1 MTVGLWRDL
10 WGAARSLDFSAA
22 GDGASP
28 VSTHAV
34 VRCGQRPY
42 NLSVMSSTASL
53 PEIPHS
59 NSNGHRR
66 NPALRVLYYTV
77 CLLLVAL
84 IAGVWW
90 LYWIARL
97 PLPQLDGSVSVSGIS
112 SKVRVMRDEQG
123 VPTIQAATLE
133 DLFFAQ
139 GYVTAQDRLWQMD
152 MLRRA
157 AAGELSE
164 IIGEDTVKMDR
175 EQRILGL
182 RIAAE
187 AAEKNISARDRG
199 FLDAYA
205 RGVNAFLE
213 SHRDRLSLE
222 FRLMKYT
229 PRPWT
234 VTDSLLVGAR
244 MVQDLTHYSNPP
256 ALTREKILAKLGPEL
271 TADLYVNS
279 SWRDRPPT
287 EVRRMEDEPA
297 VHSSDTDEDEDDD
310 EEVDPEGGNGRLI
323 SGLASGSDF
332 VNTLQLAGHVPQGL
346 KPAFFQALNG
356 TAEAVPLQNN
366 WVVPP
371 GLGSAVSLFPALK
384 RWAKLVRPYGTGYSF
399 DTEYSSGAGYADDSF
414 RPGSNNWVVS
424 GQHTVSGK
432 PLLSNDMHLD
442 HQMPNLWFEAHLKT
456 DSGNF
461 DVAGVTLP
469 GVPFVIV
476 GHNQRIGWGF
486 TNVGATVED
495 DYIEEFNAQGQYKTP
510 AGWVDAQHR
519 QETIHVKGKPDVTL
533 DVVTTRHGPIITELI
548 PGETRKIALRWT
560 LQDGMGLMFFDV
572 NSAENWEE
580 FRKAFSTFD
589 APGQNVMYGD
599 VDGHIGYQATGR
611 VPIRAAGD
619 GSLPVSGSDD
629 AHEWKGW
636 IPFDEMPHVY
646 DPPEGILATANG
658 RITPDGYKY
667 SISTE
672 WEAPWRTD
680 RIYRVLE
687 SGKKFAPADMLALQM
702 DVSSTY
708 DRVCAD
714 KFVYAIDHA
723 ASASDRA
730 KQAAEILRDWDGR
743 MSADSA
749 APMIET
755 KARQELARLLLE
767 PKLGAAADISAS
779 RPASGALSWKSYHW
793 AMSSVW
799 LENVLTK
806 QPARWLPPGYSDY
819 GSLLTAAVEN
829 AVKQTRVASGDPSKA
844 PSDLSQWKW
853 GKNYPV
859 EIDHP
864 VLSQLP
870 LIGRFT
876 GPGLHP
882 LSGSNYTVKAMGRG
896 FGPSERLTWNFA
908 NFDESTLNVVTGES
922 GIFLSPYYMDQWAA
936 WYGGA
941 TFAFPFSQAAV
952 EQHRAHEMMLEPG
965 RQEGSR

>member
-1 MTVGLWRDL
+1 MIQATTGLLASVETGQAPSLHTRL
-10 WGAARSLDFSAA
+10 SGAKSA
-22 GDGASP
+22 P
-28 VSTHAV
+28 TIVK
-34 VRCGQRPY
+34 
-42 NLSVMSSTASL
+42 MSSTASL
-53 PEIPHS
+53 PEVQ
-59 NSNGHRR
+59 RR
-66 NPALRVLYYTV
+66 NPALRILYYAV

-84 IAGVWW
+84 IIGLWW
-90 LYWIARL
+90 LYWIAHSA
-97 PLPQLDGSVSVSGIS
+97 LPQLDGSVAVPGIS
-112 SKVRVMRDEQG
+112 SKVRVVRDGQG
-123 VPTIQAATLE
+123 VPTIEAATLE

-152 MLRRA
+152 IMRRA

-164 IIGEDTVKMDR
+164 VIGEDTVKMDR
-175 EQRILGL
+175 EERILGL
-182 RIAAE
+182 RLAAE
-187 AAEKNISARDRG
+187 RAEKNMSLSVRDRAY
-199 FLDAYA
+199 FDAYA
-205 RGVNAFLE
+205 RGVNAFLA

-222 FRLMKYT
+222 FRLLKYT

-244 MVQDLTHYSNPP
+244 MVQDLNHYNNPP
-256 ALTREKILAKLGPEL
+256 ALTREKVLAKLGPEL

-279 SWRDRPPT
+279 SWRDRPPGD
-287 EVRRMEDEPA
+287 VRRMEEEPA
-297 VHSSDTDEDEDDD
+297 ANSGDSDDDDD
-310 EEVDPEGGNGRLI
+310 EEVDPEGGNSRLI
-323 SGLASGSDF
+323 SALASDLTSTGASDLL
-332 VNTLQLAGHVPQGL
+332 VESRASSPGRTGGTPVAPPTTLE
-346 KPAFFQALNG
+346 
-356 TAEAVPLQNN
+356 EA
-366 WVVPP
+366 
-371 GLGSAVSLFPALK
+371 
-384 RWAKLVRPYGTGYSF
+384 
-399 DTEYSSGAGYADDSF
+399 DSF

-442 HQMPNLWFEAHLKT
+442 HQMPNLWFEAHLK
-456 DSGNF
+456 SGNF

-469 GVPFVIV
+469 GIPFVIV

-486 TNVGATVED
+486 TNVGPTVED
-495 DYIEEFNAQGQYKTP
+495 DFIEEFNAQGQYKTP
-510 AGWVDAQHR
+510 AGWRDAQHR
-519 QETIHVKGKPDVTL
+519 QETIHIKGKPDVTL
-533 DVVTTRHGPIITELI
+533 DVVTTRHGPIITELL

-572 NSAENWEE
+572 DSAENWDE
-580 FRKAFSTFD
+580 FRKAFSTFG

-611 VPIRAAGD
+611 VPMRAAGD

-646 DPPEGILATANG
+646 DPPSGILASANG
-658 RITPDGYKY
+658 RITPNGYKY

-687 SGKKFAPADMLALQM
+687 SGKKFAPADMLTLQM

-708 DRVCAD
+708 DRFCAD
-714 KFVYAIDHA
+714 KFVYAVDHA
-723 ASASDRA
+723 ANASERA
-730 KQAAEILRDWDGR
+730 KRAVDILRDWDGR

-749 APMIET
+749 APTIET

-767 PKLGAAADISAS
+767 PKLGVAAYGPN
-779 RPASGALSWKSYHW
+779 RGELSWNSYHW

-819 GSLLTAAVEN
+819 GSLLTTAVEN
-829 AVKQTRVASGDPSKA
+829 VVKHPQAEVALDNPSRVGSRA
-844 PSDLSQWKW
+844 PADLNQWKW

-859 EIDHP
+859 AIDHL

-870 LIGRFT
+870 VIGRFT

-882 LSGSNYTVKAMGRG
+882 LSGSNYTVKAVGRG

-908 NFDESTLNVVTGES
+908 NFDESTLNLVTGES
-922 GIFLSPYYMDQWAA
+922 GIFLSPNYMDQWTA
-936 WYGGA
+936 WYGGS

-952 EQHRAHEMMLEPG
+952 ERRRAHQMTLVP
-965 RQEGSR
+965 R

>member
-1 MTVGLWRDL
+1 M
-10 WGAARSLDFSAA
+10 
-22 GDGASP
+22 
-28 VSTHAV
+28 
-34 VRCGQRPY
+34 
-42 NLSVMSSTASL
+42 SVTASL
-53 PEIPHS
+53 PEVR
-59 NSNGHRR
+59 RR
-66 NPALRVLYYTV
+66 NPALRILYYAV
-77 CLLLVAL
+77 CALLVAL
-84 IAGVWW
+84 IAAVWW
-90 LYWIARL
+90 LYWIAHSA
-97 PLPQLDGSVSVSGIS
+97 LPQLDGSVAVPGIS
-112 SKVRVMRDEQG
+112 SKVRVVRDGQG
-123 VPTIQAATLE
+123 VPTIEAATLE

-152 MLRRA
+152 MMRRA

-164 IIGEDTVKMDR
+164 VIGEDTVKMDR

-187 AAEKNISARDRG
+187 AAEKSISARDRAY
-199 FLDAYA
+199 FDAYA

-222 FRLMKYT
+222 FRLLKYT

-244 MVQDLTHYSNPP
+244 MVQDLNHYSYRR
-256 ALTREKILAKLGPEL
+256 ALTREKVLAKLGPEL

-279 SWRDRPPT
+279 SWRDRPPGDI
-287 EVRRMEDEPA
+287 RRMEDVPA
-297 VHSSDTDEDEDDD
+297 ANGNDEDEDDE
-310 EEVDPEGGNGRLI
+310 EEVDPAGGTGRLI
-323 SGLASGSDF
+323 SA
-332 VNTLQLAGHVPQGL
+332 VPAHTPQGL
-346 KPAFFQALNG
+346 KPAFFQGLNG
-356 TAEAVPLQNN
+356 TAKAVPY
-366 WVVPP
+366 PKP
-371 GLGSAVSLFPALK
+371 IYETSSALPSAPSSAIATAFTLEETDLFQ
-384 RWAKLVRPYGTGYSF
+384 
-399 DTEYSSGAGYADDSF
+399 
-414 RPGSNNWVVS
+414 PGSNNWVVS

-442 HQMPNLWFEAHLKT
+442 HQMPNLWFEAHLRTTEKT
-456 DSGNF
+456 GNF

-469 GVPFVIV
+469 GIPFVIV

-486 TNVGATVED
+486 TNVGPTVED
-495 DYIEEFNAQGQYKTP
+495 DFIEEFNAEGQYKTP
-510 AGWVDAQHR
+510 AGWLDPQHR
-519 QETIHVKGKPDVTL
+519 RETIHVKGKPDVTL
-533 DVVTTRHGPIITELI
+533 DVVTTRHGPIITELV

-560 LQDGMGLMFFDV
+560 LQDGLGWMLFDV
-572 NSAENWEE
+572 NSAQNWDE
-580 FRKAFSTFD
+580 FRKAFSTFG
-589 APGQNVMYGD
+589 APGQNVMYAD

-629 AHEWKGW
+629 AHEWKAF

-646 DPPEGILATANG
+646 DPPAGILATANG
-658 RITPDGYKY
+658 RVTPDGYKY
-667 SISTE
+667 SISTD

-702 DVSSTY
+702 DVSSTH
-708 DRVCAD
+708 DRFCAD
-714 KFVYAIDHA
+714 KFVYAVDHA
-723 ASASDRA
+723 ANVSDRA
-730 KQAAEILRDWDGR
+730 KRAAEILRDWDGR

-749 APMIET
+749 APTIET
-755 KARQELARLLLE
+755 KARQELVRLLLE
-767 PKLGAAADISAS
+767 PKLGAAAADAPNS
-779 RPASGALSWKSYHW
+779 RPASSAASGALSWKSYHW
-793 AMSSVW
+793 GMSSVW

-819 GSLLTAAVEN
+819 GRLLTAAVEN
-829 AVKQTRVASGDPSKA
+829 AVKQQTEV

-853 GKNYPV
+853 GGNYPV
-859 EIDHP
+859 EIDHL
-864 VLSQLP
+864 VLSHLP

-882 LSGSNYTVKAMGRG
+882 LSGSSYTVKAVGRG

-922 GIFLSPYYMDQWAA
+922 GIFLSPHYMDQWTA
-936 WYGGA
+936 WYGGS

-952 EQHRAHEMMLEPG
+952 EQHRAHEMTLEAK
-965 RQEGSR
+965 

>member
-1 MTVGLWRDL
+1 
-10 WGAARSLDFSAA
+10 
-22 GDGASP
+22 
-28 VSTHAV
+28 
-34 VRCGQRPY
+34 
-42 NLSVMSSTASL
+42 MSSSASL
-53 PEIPHS
+53 PEILVIEV
-59 NSNGHRR
+59 RQR
-66 NPALRVLYYTV
+66 NLALRVLYYAV
-77 CLLLVAL
+77 CLLLLAL
-84 IAGVWW
+84 IAAVWW
-90 LYWIARL
+90 LYWTARS
-97 PLPQLDGSVSVSGIS
+97 PLPQLDGSVAVPGIS
-112 SKVRVMRDEQG
+112 SKVRVLRDGHG
-123 VPTIQAATLE
+123 VPTIEAATLE

-152 MLRRA
+152 MMRRA

-164 IIGEDTVKMDR
+164 VIGEDTVKMDR
-175 EQRILGL
+175 EQRVLGL
-182 RIAAE
+182 RQAAE
-187 AAEKNISARDRG
+187 SAEKNISVRDRAY
-199 FLDAYA
+199 FDAYA
-205 RGVNAFLE
+205 RGVNAFIE

-244 MVQDLTHYSNPP
+244 MVQDLNHYSNPP
-256 ALTREKILAKLGPEL
+256 PITREKILAKLGPEL

-287 EVRRMEDEPA
+287 EVRRMDAEPA
-297 VHSSDTDEDEDDD
+297 ASSGDEDDGDD
-310 EEVDPEGGNGRLI
+310 EEVDPDGGNSRLI
-323 SGLASGSDF
+323 SALAAGHTPQGIKSPFFQPLKGTAQAVPFPQTVHKAGLAAGLASEF
-332 VNTLQLAGHVPQGL
+332 
-346 KPAFFQALNG
+346 ALEF
-356 TAEAVPLQNN
+356 ASE
-366 WVVPP
+366 
-371 GLGSAVSLFPALK
+371 FALEE
-384 RWAKLVRPYGTGYSF
+384 T
-399 DTEYSSGAGYADDSF
+399 DSF

-442 HQMPNLWFEAHLKT
+442 HQMPNLWFEAHLRTTQTT
-456 DSGNF
+456 DNF

-486 TNVGATVED
+486 TNVGPTVED
-495 DYIEEFNAQGQYKTP
+495 DFIEEFNAQGQYKTP

-519 QETIHVKGKPDVTL
+519 QETIHVKGKPDVTF
-533 DVVTTRHGPIITELI
+533 DVVTTRHGPIITELL
-548 PGETRKIALRWT
+548 PGETRKVALRWT
-560 LQDGMGLMFFDV
+560 LQDGEGLVFFDV
-572 NSAENWEE
+572 NSAQNWNE
-580 FRKAFSTFD
+580 FRKAFSSFV
-589 APGQNVMYGD
+589 APGQNVMYAD

-611 VPIRAAGD
+611 VPIRTAGD

-636 IPFDEMPHVY
+636 IPFDQMPHVY
-646 DPPEGILATANG
+646 DPPSGILATANG

-667 SISTE
+667 SLSTE

-687 SGKKFAPADMLALQM
+687 SGKKFTPADMLALQM

-723 ASASDRA
+723 ASASAHA
-730 KQAAEILRDWDGR
+730 KQAADILRDWDGR

-749 APMIET
+749 APTIET
-755 KARQELARLLLE
+755 KARQELTRLLLE
-767 PKLGAAADISAS
+767 PKLGAASDQEN
-779 RPASGALSWKSYHW
+779 SGALTWKSYHW

-799 LENVLTK
+799 LENVLSK
-806 QPARWLPPGYSDY
+806 QPPRWLPAGYSDY
-819 GSLLTAAVEN
+819 GSLLTTAIEN
-829 AVKQTRVASGDPSKA
+829 IVKQTGV
-844 PSDLSQWKW
+844 PSDLNQWKW
-853 GKNYPV
+853 GENYPV
-859 EIDHP
+859 EIDHL
-864 VLSQLP
+864 VLSHLP

-876 GPGLHP
+876 GPGLHR
-882 LSGSNYTVKAMGRG
+882 LSGNGFTVKAVGRR

-936 WYGGA
+936 WYGGS
-941 TFAFPFSQAAV
+941 TFAFPFSAAAV
-952 EQHRAHEMMLEPG
+952 EKQRAHEMTLVPK
-965 RQEGSR
+965 

>member
-1 MTVGLWRDL
+1 
-10 WGAARSLDFSAA
+10 
-22 GDGASP
+22 
-28 VSTHAV
+28 
-34 VRCGQRPY
+34 
-42 NLSVMSSTASL
+42 MSSTASL
-53 PEIPHS
+53 PEISPS
-59 NSNGHRR
+59 KVRR
-66 NPALRVLYYTV
+66 RHPALRILYYAV

-84 IAGVWW
+84 IVGVWW
-90 LYWIARL
+90 LYWIARR
-97 PLPQLDGSVSVSGIS
+97 PLPQLDGSVAVPGIS
-112 SKVRVMRDEQG
+112 AKVRVVRDEHG
-123 VPTIQAATLE
+123 VPTIEAATLE

-152 MLRRA
+152 LLRRA

-164 IIGEDTVKMDR
+164 VIGDATVQMDR

-187 AAEKNISARDRG
+187 AAEKKISARDRVY
-199 FLDAYA
+199 FDAYA

-213 SHRDRLSLE
+213 SHRDRLSLKLGLE
-222 FRLMKYT
+222 FRLLKYT

-244 MVQDLTHYSNPP
+244 MVQDLNHYSYQR
-256 ALTREKILAKLGPEL
+256 ALTREKVLAKLGPEL

-287 EVRRMEDEPA
+287 EVRRIDEEPA
-297 VHSSDTDEDEDDD
+297 IRSGESDEDEDDD
-310 EEVDPEGGNGRLI
+310 EEEVDPDGGSSRI
-323 SGLASGSDF
+323 TSAAPAVS
-332 VNTLQLAGHVPQGL
+332 APQGL
-346 KPAFFQALNG
+346 KSVR
-356 TAEAVPLQNN
+356 EDS
-366 WVVPP
+366 VVPP
-371 GLGSAVSLFPALK
+371 GLESSLSLFPALK
-384 RWAKLVRPYGTGYSF
+384 RWAKLGRPSGAGFFSG
-399 DTEYSSGAGYADDSF
+399 TEYSFGAGFSSGIRYSSGDEYSDDSF
-414 RPGSNNWVVS
+414 RPGSNDWVVS

-442 HQMPNLWFEAHLKT
+442 HQMPNLWFEAHLK
-456 DSGNF
+456 SGNF

-486 TNVGATVED
+486 TNVGPTVED
-495 DYIEEFNAQGQYKTP
+495 DFIEEFNAQGQYKTP
-510 AGWVDAQHR
+510 AGWVEPQHR

-533 DVVTTRHGPIITELI
+533 DVVTTRHGPIITELV

-560 LQDGMGLMFFDV
+560 LQDGLELMFFDAD
-572 NSAENWEE
+572 SAQNWEQ
-580 FRKAFSTFD
+580 FRRAFSTFG
-589 APGQNVMYGD
+589 APGQNVVYGD

-636 IPFDEMPHVY
+636 IPFEDMPHVY
-646 DPPEGILATANG
+646 DPPDGILATANG
-658 RITPDGYKY
+658 RIAPDGYKY
-667 SISTE
+667 SISSE

-708 DRVCAD
+708 DRFCAD
-714 KFVYAIDHA
+714 KFVYAVDHA
-723 ASASDRA
+723 AGASARA
-730 KQAAEILRDWDGR
+730 KRAADILRDWNGR

-749 APMIET
+749 APTIET

-767 PKLGAAADISAS
+767 PKLGAAADGPNPTAKSS
-779 RPASGALSWKSYHW
+779 ELSWKSYHW
-793 AMSSVW
+793 GMSSVW

-829 AVKQTRVASGDPSKA
+829 VVKQAKLDVGNPSRVDSPA
-844 PSDLSQWKW
+844 PSDLSHWKW

-859 EIDHP
+859 EINHL

-870 LIGRFT
+870 VIGRFT

-882 LSGSNYTVKAMGRG
+882 LSGSTYTVKAVGRG
-896 FGPSERLTWNFA
+896 FGPSERLTVNFA
-908 NFDESTLNVVTGES
+908 NFDESTLNLVTGES

-936 WYGGA
+936 WYGGS
-941 TFAFPFSQAAV
+941 TFTFPFSQAAV
-952 EQHRAHEMMLEPG
+952 ERRRAHEMTLEP
-965 RQEGSR
+965 R

>member
-1 MTVGLWRDL
+1 MLL
-10 WGAARSLDFSAA
+10 SGAKSTPTILRMSVAA
-22 GDGASP
+22 P
-28 VSTHAV
+28 
-34 VRCGQRPY
+34 
-42 NLSVMSSTASL
+42 L
-53 PEIPHS
+53 PEI
-59 NSNGHRR
+59 RR
-66 NPALRVLYYTV
+66 HPALRVLYYAV

-90 LYWIARL
+90 LYWIARS
-97 PLPQLDGSVSVSGIS
+97 PLPQVDDSVAVPGIS
-112 SKVRVMRDEQG
+112 SKVRVVRDAHG
-123 VPTIQAATLE
+123 VPTIEAATLE

-152 MLRRA
+152 MMRRA

-164 IIGEDTVKMDR
+164 VIGKDTVKMDR
-175 EQRILGL
+175 EERILGL
-182 RIAAE
+182 RLAAE
-187 AAEKNISARDRG
+187 AAEKIISPRDRAY
-199 FLDAYA
+199 FDAYA

-213 SHRDRLSLE
+213 SHRVRLSLE
-222 FRLMKYT
+222 FRLLKYT

-234 VTDSLLVGAR
+234 VTDSLLIGAR
-244 MVQDLTHYSNPP
+244 MVQDLNHYSNPP

-287 EVRRMEDEPA
+287 AVRRMDLEPA
-297 VHSSDTDEDEDDD
+297 VKSGDTDDDDDD
-310 EEVDPEGGNGRLI
+310 EEVDPEGGNGRLTSALD
-323 SGLASGSDF
+323 SGR
-332 VNTLQLAGHVPQGL
+332 VPPGL
-346 KPAFFQALNG
+346 KSAFFPELNG

-371 GLGSAVSLFPALK
+371 GLGSFLPLSPALK
-384 RWAKLVRPYGTGYSF
+384 RWAKLVRPSSAGYS
-399 DTEYSSGAGYADDSF
+399 DDLF
-414 RPGSNNWVVS
+414 REGSNNWVVS

-442 HQMPNLWFEAHLKT
+442 HQMPNLWFEAHLK
-456 DSGNF
+456 SGGF

-486 TNVGATVED
+486 TNVGPTVED
-495 DYIEEFNAQGQYKTP
+495 DFIEEFNAQGQYKTP
-510 AGWVDAQHR
+510 AGWVEAQHR
-519 QETIHVKGKPDVTL
+519 QETIHVKGKPDVVM
-533 DVVTTRHGPIITELI
+533 DVVTTRHGPIITELL

-572 NSAENWEE
+572 DSAENWDE
-580 FRKAFSTFD
+580 FRKAFSTFG

-636 IPFDEMPHVY
+636 VPFNEMPHVY
-646 DPPEGILATANG
+646 DPPGGILATANG

-708 DRVCAD
+708 DRFCAD
-714 KFVYAIDHA
+714 KFVYAVDHA
-723 ASASDRA
+723 ANASDRA
-730 KQAAEILRDWDGR
+730 KRAAEILRDWDGR

-749 APMIET
+749 APTIET

-767 PKLGAAADISAS
+767 PKLGPAADGPSLNAK
-779 RPASGALSWKSYHW
+779 SGELSWKSYHW

-819 GSLLTAAVEN
+819 GSLLTAALEN
-829 AVKQTRVASGDPSKA
+829 AVKHPQAELVPNPSTVGSRA
-844 PSDLSQWKW
+844 PADLSQWKW
-853 GKNYPV
+853 GETYPV
-859 EIDHP
+859 EINHL

-882 LSGSNYTVKAMGRG
+882 LSGSGYTVKAGGRG

-908 NFDESTLNVVTGES
+908 DFDQSTLNVVTGES
-922 GIFLSPYYMDQWAA
+922 GIFLSPYYMDQWTA
-936 WYGGA
+936 WYGGS
-941 TFAFPFSQAAV
+941 TFAFPFSPAAV
-952 EQHRAHEMMLEPG
+952 ERHRAHEMTLEPG
-965 RQEGSR
+965 GR

>member
-1 MTVGLWRDL
+1 
-10 WGAARSLDFSAA
+10 
-22 GDGASP
+22 
-28 VSTHAV
+28 
-34 VRCGQRPY
+34 
-42 NLSVMSSTASL
+42 MSSAASL
-53 PEIPHS
+53 PEIS
-59 NSNGHRR
+59 RTEGRR
-66 NPALRVLYYTV
+66 HHPALRVLYYAV
-77 CLLLVAL
+77 CLLLVAII
-84 IAGVWW
+84 IAVCW
-90 LYWIARL
+90 LYWIAHSA
-97 PLPQLDGSVSVSGIS
+97 LPQLDGSVAVPGIS
-112 SKVRVMRDEQG
+112 SKVRVVRDGQG
-123 VPTIQAATLE
+123 VPTIEAATLE

-152 MLRRA
+152 VMRRA

-164 IIGEDTVKMDR
+164 VIGEDTLKMDR
-175 EQRILGL
+175 EERILGL

-187 AAEKNISARDRG
+187 AAEKNLSARDRAY
-199 FLDAYA
+199 LDAYA
-205 RGVNAFLE
+205 RGVNAFIE

-222 FRLMKYT
+222 FRVLKYA

-244 MVQDLTHYSNPP
+244 MVQDLNHYSNPP

-271 TADLYVNS
+271 TANLYVNS

-287 EVRRMEDEPA
+287 EKRRMEDEPA
-297 VHSSDTDEDEDDD
+297 TNSGDQDDD
-310 EEVDPEGGNGRLI
+310 DDDEVDPEGGTGRLI
-323 SGLASGSDF
+323 SARSSNLAPAPSSALSSAITSAF
-332 VNTLQLAGHVPQGL
+332 ALQ
-346 KPAFFQALNG
+346 
-356 TAEAVPLQNN
+356 EAD
-366 WVVPP
+366 
-371 GLGSAVSLFPALK
+371 LFH
-384 RWAKLVRPYGTGYSF
+384 
-399 DTEYSSGAGYADDSF
+399 
-414 RPGSNNWVVS
+414 PGSNNWVVS

-456 DSGNF
+456 TKGTGNF

-469 GVPFVIV
+469 GIPFVIV

-486 TNVGATVED
+486 TNVGPTVED

-510 AGWVDAQHR
+510 AGWRDAQHR
-519 QETIHVKGKPDVTL
+519 QETIHVKGKPDVML
-533 DVVTTRHGPIITELI
+533 DVVTTRHGPIVTELL

-572 NSAENWEE
+572 NSAQNWDE
-580 FRKAFSTFD
+580 FRKAFSTFG
-589 APGQNVMYGD
+589 APGQNVMYAD

-611 VPIRAAGD
+611 VPIRTEGD

-629 AHEWKGW
+629 AHEWQGF

-646 DPPEGILATANG
+646 DPPAGILATANG

-708 DRVCAD
+708 DRFCAD
-714 KFVYAIDHA
+714 KFLYAVDHA
-723 ASASDRA
+723 ANASDRA
-730 KQAAEILRDWDGR
+730 KRAAEILRDWDGR

-749 APMIET
+749 APTIET

-767 PKLGAAADISAS
+767 PKLGPAADGPPSGA
-779 RPASGALSWKSYHW
+779 ASGALSWKSYHW

-819 GSLLTAAVEN
+819 GSLLTAALEN
-829 AVKQTRVASGDPSKA
+829 VVKQTGTPSLGDVASVVSEA

-853 GKNYPV
+853 GKIYPV

-864 VLSQLP
+864 VLSQIP
-870 LIGRFT
+870 VIGRLT

-882 LSGSNYTVKAMGRG
+882 LSGSSYTVKAVGRG

-922 GIFLSPYYMDQWAA
+922 GIFLSPYYGDQWKA
-936 WYGGA
+936 WYGGS

-952 EQHRAHEMMLEPG
+952 ERQRAHEMTLEPK
-965 RQEGSR
+965 

>member
-1 MTVGLWRDL
+1 MSVAPPLPQIR
-10 WGAARSLDFSAA
+10 
-22 GDGASP
+22 
-28 VSTHAV
+28 
-34 VRCGQRPY
+34 QRK
-42 NLSVMSSTASL
+42 
-53 PEIPHS
+53 
-59 NSNGHRR
+59 
-66 NPALRVLYYTV
+66 PALRILYYAV
-77 CLLLVAL
+77 CVLLVAL
-84 IAGVWW
+84 IAAVWW
-90 LYWIARL
+90 LYSIARS
-97 PLPQLDGSVSVSGIS
+97 PLPQLDGSIAVPGIS
-112 SKVRVMRDEQG
+112 SKVRVVRDERG
-123 VPTIQAATLE
+123 VPTIEAATLE

-152 MLRRA
+152 IMRRA

-164 IIGEDTVKMDR
+164 VIGEDTVKMDR

-182 RIAAE
+182 RRAAE
-187 AAEKNISARDRG
+187 AAEKNISARDRVYFG
-199 FLDAYA
+199 AYA

-222 FRLMKYT
+222 FRLLKYT
-229 PRPWT
+229 PRPWK

-244 MVQDLTHYSNPP
+244 MVQDLNHYSYER
-256 ALTREKILAKLGPEL
+256 ALTREKVLAKLGPQL

-279 SWRDRPPT
+279 SWRDRTPGD
-287 EVRRMEDEPA
+287 VRRIEEQPA
-297 VHSSDTDEDEDDD
+297 ANSGDEDDDDD

-323 SGLASGSDF
+323 SGRVPDVLVESRASSPGQADEAPIAPLAELEESD
-332 VNTLQLAGHVPQGL
+332 V
-346 KPAFFQALNG
+346 
-356 TAEAVPLQNN
+356 
-366 WVVPP
+366 
-371 GLGSAVSLFPALK
+371 
-384 RWAKLVRPYGTGYSF
+384 
-399 DTEYSSGAGYADDSF
+399 F

-442 HQMPNLWFEAHLKT
+442 HQMPNLWFEAHLKISSGT
-456 DSGNF
+456 SAMTTGNF

-469 GVPFVIV
+469 GIPFVIV

-486 TNVGATVED
+486 TNVGPTVED

-510 AGWVDAQHR
+510 AGWRDAQHR
-519 QETIHVKGKPDVTL
+519 QETIHVKGKPDVTF

-560 LQDGMGLMFFDV
+560 LQDGEGLVFFDV
-572 NSAENWEE
+572 DSAQNWDE
-580 FRKAFSTFD
+580 FRKAFSAFG

-599 VDGHIGYQATGR
+599 VDGHIGYQSTGR
-611 VPIRAAGD
+611 VPIRATSD

-636 IPFDEMPHVY
+636 IPFDQMPHVY
-646 DPPEGILATANG
+646 DPPGGILATANG
-658 RITPDGYKY
+658 RIAPDGYKY
-667 SISTE
+667 SISTD
-672 WEAPWRTD
+672 WDAPWRTD

-708 DRVCAD
+708 DRLCAD

-723 ASASDRA
+723 VSASERA
-730 KQAAEILRDWDGR
+730 KRAADILRDWDGR

-749 APMIET
+749 APTIET
-755 KARQELARLLLE
+755 KARGELARLLLE
-767 PKLGAAADISAS
+767 PKLGAATNGPN
-779 RPASGALSWKSYHW
+779 RGALSWKSYRW
-793 AMSSVW
+793 GMSSVW

-829 AVKQTRVASGDPSKA
+829 VVKQARLVVDDPSNVVSLA

-864 VLSQLP
+864 VLNQLP

-876 GPGLHP
+876 GPGSHP
-882 LSGSNYTVKAMGRG
+882 LSGSTYTVKAVGRG

-908 NFDESTLNVVTGES
+908 NFDESMLNVVTGES
-922 GIFLSPYYMDQWAA
+922 GIFLSPHYMDQWAA
-936 WYGGA
+936 WYGGS
-941 TFAFPFSQAAV
+941 TFGFPFSQAAI
-952 EQHRAHEMMLEPG
+952 EQHRAHEMTLEP
-965 RQEGSR
+965 R

>member
-1 MTVGLWRDL
+1 M
-10 WGAARSLDFSAA
+10 
-22 GDGASP
+22 
-28 VSTHAV
+28 
-34 VRCGQRPY
+34 
-42 NLSVMSSTASL
+42 SVAPPL
-53 PEIPHS
+53 PEI
-59 NSNGHRR
+59 RQR
-66 NPALRVLYYTV
+66 NPALRILYYAAG
-77 CLLLVAL
+77 LLLVAL
-84 IAGVWW
+84 IAAVGW
-90 LYWIARL
+90 LYSIARS
-97 PLPQLDGSVSVSGIS
+97 PLPQLDGSVAVPGIS
-112 SKVRVMRDEQG
+112 SKVRVVRDERG
-123 VPTIQAATLE
+123 VPTIEAATLE

-152 MLRRA
+152 MMRRA

-164 IIGEDTVKMDR
+164 VIGEDTVKIDR

-187 AAEKNISARDRG
+187 AAEKNISARDRAY
-199 FLDAYA
+199 FDAYA
-205 RGVNAFLE
+205 CGVNAFIE

-222 FRLMKYT
+222 FRLLKYT

-244 MVQDLTHYSNPP
+244 MVQDLNHYSYER
-256 ALTREKILAKLGPEL
+256 ALTREKILAKLGPQL
-271 TADLYVNS
+271 TADLDVNC
-279 SWRDRPPT
+279 SWRDRTPT
-287 EVRRMEDEPA
+287 DVRRIDQEPA
-297 VHSSDTDEDEDDD
+297 VNSGDEDDDDD

-323 SGLASGSDF
+323 AALGSD
-332 VNTLQLAGHVPQGL
+332 VSSSDLSSTRVSEVLVESRASSPGQTGETPVAPLAE
-346 KPAFFQALNG
+346 FE
-356 TAEAVPLQNN
+356 EADL
-366 WVVPP
+366 
-371 GLGSAVSLFPALK
+371 
-384 RWAKLVRPYGTGYSF
+384 
-399 DTEYSSGAGYADDSF
+399 F

-442 HQMPNLWFEAHLKT
+442 HQMPNLWYAAHLKT
-456 DSGNF
+456 TSGDF

-469 GVPFVIV
+469 GIPFVIV

-486 TNVGATVED
+486 TNVGPTVED

-510 AGWVDAQHR
+510 AGWRDAQHR
-519 QETIHVKGKPDVTL
+519 QETIHIKGKPDVTL
-533 DVVTTRHGPIITELI
+533 DVVTTRHGPIITDLI

-560 LQDGMGLMFFDV
+560 LQDGEGLVFFDV
-572 NSAENWEE
+572 DSAQNWDE
-580 FRKAFSTFD
+580 FRKAFSTFG

-599 VDGHIGYQATGR
+599 VDGHIGYQSTGR

-636 IPFDEMPHVY
+636 IPFDQMPHVY
-646 DPPEGILATANG
+646 DPPGGILATANG
-658 RITPDGYKY
+658 RIAPDGYKY
-667 SISTE
+667 WSSTD
-672 WEAPWRTD
+672 WDGPWRTD
-680 RIYRVLE
+680 LLVRVLE

-702 DVSSTY
+702 GVSSTY
-708 DRVCAD
+708 ARFCAD
-714 KFVYAIDHA
+714 KFVYAVDHA

-730 KQAAEILRDWDGR
+730 KRAADILRDWDGG

-749 APMIET
+749 APTIET
-755 KARQELARLLLE
+755 RARGELARLLLE
-767 PKLGAAADISAS
+767 PKLGAAHYGPN
-779 RPASGALSWKSYHW
+779 RGELSWKSYRW
-793 AMSSVW
+793 GMSSVW

-806 QPARWLPPGYSDY
+806 QPARWLTPGYSDY

-829 AVKQTRVASGDPSKA
+829 AVKREEV

-859 EIDHP
+859 EIDHL

-870 LIGRFT
+870 LIGHFT

-882 LSGSNYTVKAMGRG
+882 LSGSTYTVKAVGRG

-922 GIFLSPYYMDQWAA
+922 GIFLSPNYMDQWAA
-936 WYGGA
+936 WYGGSS
-941 TFAFPFSQAAV
+941 FAFPFSQAAV
-952 EQHRAHEMMLEPG
+952 DKHRAHEMTLEP
-965 RQEGSR
+965 R

>member
-1 MTVGLWRDL
+1 
-10 WGAARSLDFSAA
+10 
-22 GDGASP
+22 
-28 VSTHAV
+28 
-34 VRCGQRPY
+34 
-42 NLSVMSSTASL
+42 MSSAPSL
-53 PEIPHS
+53 PGIS
-59 NSNGHRR
+59 LSKVRR
-66 NPALRVLYYTV
+66 RRPALRILYFAT
-77 CLLLVAL
+77 CFLLVVL
-84 IAGVWW
+84 IAAVWW
-90 LYWIARL
+90 LYWIAHSAV
-97 PLPQLDGSVSVSGIS
+97 PQLDGMITVPGIS
-112 SKVRVMRDEQG
+112 SKVRVVRDEHG
-123 VPTIQAATLE
+123 VPTIEAATLE

-152 MLRRA
+152 MMRRA

-187 AAEKNISARDRG
+187 AAEKNISTRDRAY
-199 FLDAYA
+199 FDAYA
-205 RGVNAFLE
+205 RGVNTFIE

-222 FRLMKYT
+222 FRLMKYS

-244 MVQDLTHYSNPP
+244 MVQDLNHYNNPP
-256 ALTREKILAKLGPEL
+256 GLTREKILAKLGPEL

-287 EVRRMEDEPA
+287 DVRRMDQEPA
-297 VHSSDTDEDEDDD
+297 ASSGDEDEDDD
-310 EEVDPEGGNGRLI
+310 EEVEPEGGSRLI
-323 SGLASGSDF
+323 SALPTGNGLR
-332 VNTLQLAGHVPQGL
+332 GL
-346 KPAFFQALNG
+346 MPEESAAHPGLESF
-356 TAEAVPLQNN
+356 
-366 WVVPP
+366 VPP
-371 GLGSAVSLFPALK
+371 FPALK
-384 RWAKLVRPYGTGYSF
+384 RWAKLGRP
-399 DTEYSSGAGYADDSF
+399 SGAEFAEASNSSTILEQAFSVDEADSF

-456 DSGNF
+456 TTGNF

-469 GVPFVIV
+469 GIPFVIV

-486 TNVGATVED
+486 TNVGPTVED
-495 DYIEEFNAQGQYKTP
+495 DFIEEFNAQGQYKTP
-510 AGWVDAQHR
+510 TGWIEPQHW

-533 DVVTTRHGPIITELI
+533 DVVTTRHGPVITELL

-560 LQDGMGLMFFDV
+560 LQDGEGLVFFDV
-572 NSAENWEE
+572 DSAQNWDE
-580 FRKAFSTFD
+580 FRKAYSAFG
-589 APGQNVMYGD
+589 APGQNVMYAD

-611 VPIRAAGD
+611 VPIRTAGD

-629 AHEWKGW
+629 KHEWKGW

-646 DPPEGILATANG
+646 DPPTGILATANG
-658 RITPDGYKY
+658 RIAPDGYKY
-667 SISTE
+667 SISDE

-702 DVSSTY
+702 DVSSAY
-708 DRVCAD
+708 DRLCAD

-723 ASASDRA
+723 ANAFDRG
-730 KQAAEILRDWDGR
+730 KRAAEILRDWDGR

-749 APMIET
+749 APTIET
-755 KARQELARLLLE
+755 KARQELVRLLLE
-767 PKLGAAADISAS
+767 PKLGAASSDSDA
-779 RPASGALSWKSYHW
+779 GTLSWKSYRW

-799 LENVLTK
+799 LENVLAK

-829 AVKQTRVASGDPSKA
+829 TVKETRAASNTPAKPPSDV
-844 PSDLSQWKW
+844 PSDLGQWKW

-859 EIDHP
+859 EIDHL
-864 VLSQLP
+864 VLSHLP

-876 GPGLHP
+876 GPGSHP
-882 LSGSNYTVKAMGRG
+882 LSGSGYTVKAVGRG

-908 NFDESTLNVVTGES
+908 NFDESTLNLVTGES

-936 WYGGA
+936 WYGGL
-941 TFAFPFSQAAV
+941 TFPFPFSEAAV
-952 EQHRAHEMMLEPG
+952 EQHRAHEMTLVP
-965 RQEGSR
+965 R

>member
-1 MTVGLWRDL
+1 
-10 WGAARSLDFSAA
+10 
-22 GDGASP
+22 
-28 VSTHAV
+28 
-34 VRCGQRPY
+34 
-42 NLSVMSSTASL
+42 MSSATASL
-53 PEIPHS
+53 PEVPGSEIR
-59 NSNGHRR
+59 RR
-66 NPALRVLYYTV
+66 NPALRVLYYAV
-77 CLLLVAL
+77 CLLLLAL
-84 IAGVWW
+84 IVGVWG
-90 LYWIARL
+90 LYWMARR
-97 PLPQLDGSVSVSGIS
+97 PLPQLDGSVAVPGIS
-112 SKVRVMRDEQG
+112 SKVRVLRDEHG
-123 VPTIQAATLE
+123 VPTIEAATLD

-152 MLRRA
+152 MMRRA
-157 AAGELSE
+157 AAGQLSE
-164 IIGEDTVKMDR
+164 VIGDATVKMDR
-175 EQRILGL
+175 EERILGL
-182 RIAAE
+182 RLAAE
-187 AAEKNISARDRG
+187 AAEKNVSARDRAY
-199 FLDAYA
+199 FEAYA

-222 FRLMKYT
+222 FRLLKYT

-234 VTDSLLVGAR
+234 VTDSMLVGAR
-244 MVQDLTHYSNPP
+244 MVQDLNHYSYKR
-256 ALTREKILAKLGPEL
+256 ALEREKILAKLGPEL

-287 EVRRMEDEPA
+287 DRRRMEDEPA
-297 VHSSDTDEDEDDD
+297 ASSGDEDDDDDD
-310 EEVDPEGGNGRLI
+310 EEVEPQGGSRLI
-323 SGLASGSDF
+323 SALTGR
-332 VNTLQLAGHVPQGL
+332 QVPQDSSAALDGAS
-346 KPAFFQALNG
+346 PVSTEAFRA
-356 TAEAVPLQNN
+356 
-366 WVVPP
+366 
-371 GLGSAVSLFPALK
+371 
-384 RWAKLVRPYGTGYSF
+384 
-399 DTEYSSGAGYADDSF
+399 
-414 RPGSNNWVVS
+414 GSNNWVVS

-442 HQMPNLWFEAHLKT
+442 HQMPNLWYEAHLLKT
-456 DSGNF
+456 TAAATTTATNSGNY

-486 TNVGATVED
+486 TNVGPTVED
-495 DYIEEFNAQGQYKTP
+495 DFIEEFNAQGQYKTP
-510 AGWVDAQHR
+510 TGWRDAEHR
-519 QETIHVKGKPDVTL
+519 RETIHVKGKPDVVM
-533 DVVTTRHGPIITELI
+533 DVVTTRHGPIITELL
-548 PGETRKIALRWT
+548 PGETRPIALRWT
-560 LQDGMGLMFFDV
+560 LQDGEGLVFFDV
-572 NSAENWEE
+572 NTAQNWEE
-580 FRKAFSTFD
+580 FRKAFSTFG
-589 APGQNVMYGD
+589 APGQNVMYAD

-619 GSLPVSGSDD
+619 GSLPVAGSDD

-658 RITPDGYKY
+658 RIAPDGYKY

-680 RIYRVLE
+680 RIYRVLQ

-708 DRVCAD
+708 DRFCAD
-714 KFVYAIDHA
+714 KFVYAVDHA
-723 ASASDRA
+723 PSASARA
-730 KQAAEILRDWDGR
+730 KQAADILRDWDGR

-767 PKLGAAADISAS
+767 PKLGVA
-779 RPASGALSWKSYHW
+779 ASGSDLNAKSAVAAKSGELSWKSYRW

-799 LENVLTK
+799 LENVLSK

-829 AVKQTRVASGDPSKA
+829 AVKQTALVANQPSGSVSLA
-844 PSDLSQWKW
+844 PVSLAPADLNQWKW

-859 EIDHP
+859 EIDHL

-882 LSGSNYTVKAMGRG
+882 LSGSTFTVRAGARG
-896 FGPSERLTWNFA
+896 FGSSERLTWNFA
-908 NFDESTLNVVTGES
+908 NFDESTLNLVTGES

-936 WYGGA
+936 WYGGS
-941 TFAFPFSQAAV
+941 TFAFPFSQAAA
-952 EQHRAHEMMLEPG
+952 ERHRAHEMTLTP
-965 RQEGSR
+965 R

>member
-1 MTVGLWRDL
+1 MSV
-10 WGAARSLDFSAA
+10 AA
-22 GDGASP
+22 P
-28 VSTHAV
+28 
-34 VRCGQRPY
+34 
-42 NLSVMSSTASL
+42 L
-53 PEIPHS
+53 PQIR
-59 NSNGHRR
+59 RR
-66 NPALRVLYYTV
+66 NPALRILCYAI
-77 CLLLVAL
+77 CILLIAL
-84 IAGVWW
+84 IAAVGW
-90 LYWIARL
+90 LYSIARS
-97 PLPQLDGSVSVSGIS
+97 PLPQLDGSVAVPGIS
-112 SKVRVMRDEQG
+112 SKVRVVRDERG
-123 VPTIQAATLE
+123 VPTIEAGTLE

-152 MLRRA
+152 IMRRA

-164 IIGEDTVKMDR
+164 VIGEDTVRMDR

-182 RIAAE
+182 RLAAE
-187 AAEKNISARDRG
+187 AAERNISARDRAY
-199 FLDAYA
+199 FDAYA

-222 FRLMKYT
+222 FRVLKYA

-244 MVQDLTHYSNPP
+244 MVQDLNHYSYER
-256 ALTREKILAKLGPEL
+256 ALTREKVLAKLGPEL

-279 SWRDRPPT
+279 SWRDRTPAD
-287 EVRRMEDEPA
+287 VRRIEEQPA
-297 VHSSDTDEDEDDD
+297 ANSGDEDDDDD

-323 SGLASGSDF
+323 SGR
-332 VNTLQLAGHVPQGL
+332 VPQGL
-346 KPAFFQALNG
+346 KPAFFRDLNG
-356 TAEAVPLQNN
+356 AAEAAPLQSPSPYAANF
-366 WVVPP
+366 WD
-371 GLGSAVSLFPALK
+371 SAL
-384 RWAKLVRPYGTGYSF
+384 
-399 DTEYSSGAGYADDSF
+399 EEADAF

-432 PLLSNDMHLD
+432 PLLSNDMHLN

-456 DSGNF
+456 TTRNF

-469 GVPFVIV
+469 GIPFVIV

-486 TNVGATVED
+486 TNVGPTVED

-510 AGWVDAQHR
+510 AGWRDAQHR

-560 LQDGMGLMFFDV
+560 LQDGEGLVFFDV
-572 NSAENWEE
+572 DSAENWDE
-580 FRKAFSTFD
+580 FRKAFSAFG

-611 VPIRAAGD
+611 VPIRATGD

-636 IPFDEMPHVY
+636 IPFDQLPHVY
-646 DPPEGILATANG
+646 DPPGGILATANG
-658 RITPDGYKY
+658 RIAPDRYKY
-667 SISTE
+667 SISTD
-672 WEAPWRTD
+672 WDAPWRTD

-708 DRVCAD
+708 DRLCAD
-714 KFVYAIDHA
+714 KFVYAVDHA
-723 ASASDRA
+723 ASASERA
-730 KQAAEILRDWDGR
+730 KRAVDILRDWDGR

-749 APMIET
+749 APTIET
-755 KARQELARLLLE
+755 KARGELARLLLE
-767 PKLGAAADISAS
+767 PKLGAAADA
-779 RPASGALSWKSYHW
+779 PASGPASRSASGNLSWRGYRW
-793 AMSSVW
+793 GMSSVW

-829 AVKQTRVASGDPSKA
+829 TVKQKEV
-844 PSDLSQWKW
+844 PSDLGQWKW
-853 GKNYPV
+853 AKNYPV
-859 EIDHP
+859 EIDHL

-870 LIGRFT
+870 VIGRFT

-882 LSGSNYTVKAMGRG
+882 LSGSNYTVKAVGRG
-896 FGPSERLTWNFA
+896 FGASERLTWNFA

-922 GIFLSPYYMDQWAA
+922 GIFLSPHYMDQWAA
-936 WYGGA
+936 WYGGS
-941 TFAFPFSQAAV
+941 TFVFPFSHAAV
-952 EQHRAHEMMLEPG
+952 EQHRAHEMTLEP
-965 RQEGSR
+965 R